1 MWKLKYKTDFSAAHS
16 LKETS
21 SLKTSKCKNL
31 HGHNYFVEIT
41 IKTSELVDGMVID
54 FKELKEIIDELD
66 HKFLNEFI
74 ENPTVENIS
83 KYIYDKV
90 YEKMK
95 KRTLFFNLEVEIKE
109 TENGSVIYSEDNL

>member
-16 LKETS
+16 LKETG

-41 IKTSELVDGMVID
+41 IRTNKLVDDMVID

-74 ENPTVENIS
+74 ENPTAENIS
-83 KYIYDKV
+83 RYIYDKV
-90 YEKMK
+90 SEKMK
-95 KRTLFFNLEVEIKE
+95 KRNLDFSLEVEVKE
-109 TENGSVIYSEDNL
+109 TENSSVIYSEDNL